1 MIKMSLGGINTKV
14 LVDSGTQI
22 SCINERFLN
31 ATSFRN
37 YKANKSMVK
46 SIIGAEGINH
56 VVKGQINL
64 PLNFDG
70 KVIYQY
76 FQIIPEL
83 RNSLI
88 LGMDFLK
95 ANQALI
101 NIGQKELILNNKE
114 KTKIPLVKKDVGC
127 IRISSKIRIPP
138 QSTNYIPVKL
148 SNVNKHECTGQTS

>member
-1 MIKMSLGGINTKV
+1 MYNNPGHCQNMVKISLRARNIKA
-14 LVDSGTQI
+14 LVDSGAQML
-22 SCINERFLN
+22 CINERFLN

-37 YKANKSMVK
+37 YQAQKSLVKSM
-46 SIIGAEGINH
+46 IGAGGTNH

-64 PLNFDG
+64 PLTFDG

-88 LGMDFLK
+88 LGMDFLQV
-95 ANQALI
+95 NQALI
-101 NIGQKELILNNKE
+101 NIGQKELILNNKR

-127 IRISSKIRIPP
+127 IRI
-138 QSTNYIPVKL
+138 
-148 SNVNKHECTGQTS
+148 

>member
-1 MIKMSLGGINTKV
+1 
-14 LVDSGTQI
+14 
-22 SCINERFLN
+22 
-31 ATSFRN
+31 
-37 YKANKSMVK
+37 MVK
-46 SIIGAEGINH
+46 SIIGARGTNH

-101 NIGQKELILNNKE
+101 NIGQKELILNKKG
-114 KTKIPLVKKDVGC
+114 KTKILLVKKDVGC
-127 IRISSKIRIPP
+127 IRISSKIKIFH
-138 QSTNYIPVKL
+138 QSTRYIPVKL
-148 SNVNKHECTGQTS
+148 SNVNSMSALVRPINYISKNNLILQTCIITNKHRRSYVNIIIPTHE